1 MYDGGRIVLL
11 IKYLEFNDG
20 RVSGLNALI
29 VHIHNAI
36 AVGPAAGPAPI
47 GTPQFFSKRMKL
59 MTMLDFELRASNLRD
74 VNMISCNADI

>member
-1 MYDGGRIVLL
+1 MDDGERIVLL
-11 IKYLEFNDG
+11 EKYLEFNDG

-47 GTPQFFSKRMKL
+47 GTPQFFPKG
-59 MTMLDFELRASNLRD
+59 
-74 VNMISCNADI
+74 